1 MSNKRKSDLLNNDE
15 DSNSFNST
23 VKNDAIDLDDSLI
36 FNYTSDKN
44 FFFTKSLINCK

>member
-1 MSNKRKSDLLNNDE
+1 MGNKSKSDLLNNDE
-15 DSNSFNST
+15 DSNSSNST

-44 FFFTKSLINCK
+44 FFLQKV